1 MRDIEIHSIDL
12 ININNENQEIT
23 YKTSVSKG
31 TYIRVLCEDIAEKI
45 GTVGYMKEL
54 QRTKVDKFD
63 ISQAVSLKNLTEND
77 IIPIE
82 EVFKE
87 YPRVDLNDRKLELF
101 LNGVKLTMEL
111 EDGAYRVYNRDDF
124 VGLGIVKDKLIKR
137 DVVI

>member
-1 MRDIEIHSIDL
+1 
-12 ININNENQEIT
+12 
-23 YKTSVSKG
+23 
-31 TYIRVLCEDIAEKI
+31 
-45 GTVGYMKEL
+45 MKEL

-101 LNGVKLTMEL
+101 LNGVNLTLEV
-111 EDGAYRVYNRDDF
+111 EDGIYNIYSNNKYI
-124 VGLGIVKDKLIKR
+124 GLGIVKDNLLKR
-137 DVVI
+137 DVII